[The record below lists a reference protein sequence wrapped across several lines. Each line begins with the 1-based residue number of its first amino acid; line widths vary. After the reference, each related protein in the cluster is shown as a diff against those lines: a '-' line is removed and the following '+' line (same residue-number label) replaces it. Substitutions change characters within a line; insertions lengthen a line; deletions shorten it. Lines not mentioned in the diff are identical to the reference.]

1 MEGDIDID
9 FIAEVNDVLIVI
21 SLVLLPIIDCV

>member
-9 FIAEVNDVLIVI
+9 FIAEYNGVLMVI
-21 SLVLLPIIDCV
+21 SLVLLAWLGK